1 MSKAL
6 AKDELIR
13 SLLQKSVGGI
23 PMQIPF
29 ARDIFLCHLHV
40 AGTPYYDARTAMEQL
55 ESGQRLTL
63 RREPDNPHDEM
74 AIEILTAEPL
84 KLGYIPRRLNEIP
97 ARLMDA
103 GKRLF
108 LEVEAIEEYNDYL
121 DIAVKLYMAD
131 F

>member
-6 AKDELIR
+6 SKDELIR
-13 SLLQKSVGGI
+13 SLLRKSIGGV

-29 ARDIFLCHLHV
+29 AQDIFLCHLHV
-40 AGTPYYDARTAMEQL
+40 TGTPYYDARTAKKRL
-55 ESGQRLTL
+55 EPGQRLTL
-63 RREPDNPHDEM
+63 RREPGNPHDEM

-103 GKRLF
+103 GKKLF
-108 LEVEAIEEYNDYL
+108 LEVKAVKEYNDYI
-121 DIAVKLYMAD
+121 DIAVKLQMAD

>member
-6 AKDELIR
+6 SKNELIR
-13 SLLQKSVGGI
+13 SLLQTSVGGS

-29 ARDIFLCHLHV
+29 ARDIFLCHLHI
-40 AGTPYYDARTAMEQL
+40 AGTPYYDAQTARERL

-63 RREPDNPHDEM
+63 RREPNNPHDEM

-97 ARLMDA
+97 ARLLDA
-103 GKRLF
+103 GKNLF
-108 LEVEAIEEYNDYL
+108 LEVKAVKEYNDHL

-131 F
+131 Y

>member
-6 AKDELIR
+6 TKDELIR
-13 SLLQKSVGGI
+13 SLLRKSIGGI

-29 ARDIFLCHLHV
+29 AQDIFLCNLHV
-40 AGTPYYDARTAMEQL
+40 AGTPYYDAQAAWEQL
-55 ESGQRLTL
+55 ESGHRLGL
-63 RREPDNPHDEM
+63 RREPGNPHDEM
-74 AIEILTAEPL
+74 AIEILTAEAL

-103 GKRLF
+103 GKKLF
-108 LEVEAIEEYNDYL
+108 LEVEAVEEYNDYI

-131 F
+131 Y